1 MSFMSGHEL
10 CEAVEEHLATLGYKV
25 FGDHSKGWSWEL
37 DDYQPSLPACD
48 SQGEAAAAALADLV
62 QRTAE
67 LLDAAAAVIENWE
80 GGDLAAAVRELDLCV
95 KALRDRGD
103 DAPAGTNDAP
113 DVDEDSSQGWLLHG
127 DGPDGPWTVG
137 AYLDEDDAHEAAL
150 AKATTWIEEGHQV
163 DLDHF
168 GYALAQHKFA
178 HVIGL
183 DQSVWIDPIPVKGA

>member
-25 FGDHSKGWSWEL
+25 FGDHTEGWSWEL
-37 DDYQPSLPACD
+37 GEYQPSLPACD

-62 QRTAE
+62 HRTDE
-67 LLDAAAAVIENWE
+67 LLDAAATVIERWE
-80 GGDLAAAVRELDLCV
+80 RGDLAEAVRELDLCV
-95 KALRDRGD
+95 KLLRDRSD
-103 DAPAGTNDAP
+103 DAPASNKDAADVNDECA
-113 DVDEDSSQGWLLHG
+113 QGWLLHG
-127 DGPDGPWTVG
+127 DGPTGPWTVG
-137 AYLDEDDAHEAAL
+137 AFLDQDDAHEAAL
-150 AKATTWIEEGHQV
+150 AKAKTWIEEGHRV

-168 GYALAQHKFA
+168 GCALTQHKFV